1 MTGRQSLAEPRR
13 KTQISP
19 TGTNPLVKER
29 LKAPLWVLTAAFVY
43 SSPKD
48 FNASVLTTGL
58 KLYFAIHTVSMEK
71 GMWRVNADM
80 PSAIGPYPFRF
91 MKAMNSSF
99 FADQARQ
106 DRERSHYTKKTRLI
120 DLWETDRKYLLTL
133 PESGFEAFRLS
144 AMTN

>member
-1 MTGRQSLAEPRR
+1 M
-13 KTQISP
+13 
-19 TGTNPLVKER
+19 
-29 LKAPLWVLTAAFVY
+29 
-43 SSPKD
+43 
-48 FNASVLTTGL
+48 
-58 KLYFAIHTVSMEK
+58 
-71 GMWRVNADM
+71 
-80 PSAIGPYPFRF
+80 GPYCCICIQLTEGFQRF
-91 MKAMNSSF
+91 CDHYRFEAVFCNPYSEHGKGHVESKCGYAKRNWALPIPVYESHEQLVSY